1 MNVRSPEATLHDP
14 CATAALATPSHPIP
28 PGALVVTVGDREL
41 VIRRRYETLSIVNDI
56 LIALWFIVGSVLFL
70 STETANVGTWLFIAG
85 SVELLIRPA
94 IRLTRNLHLQ
104 RLPGR
109 RGTPP
114 EATQD
119 F

>member
-1 MNVRSPEATLHDP
+1 MNVRSRETTLRDLR
-14 CATAALATPSHPIP
+14 ATAAVATSSPPVPSGP
-28 PGALVVTVGDREL
+28 LVVTFGDREL

-70 STETANVGTWLFIAG
+70 SALTASVGTWLFIAG

-104 RLPGR
+104 RLPGHT
-109 RGTPP
+109 GPS

>member
-14 CATAALATPSHPIP
+14 RGTAALAIPSHPIP

-109 RGTPP
+109 RGTPS